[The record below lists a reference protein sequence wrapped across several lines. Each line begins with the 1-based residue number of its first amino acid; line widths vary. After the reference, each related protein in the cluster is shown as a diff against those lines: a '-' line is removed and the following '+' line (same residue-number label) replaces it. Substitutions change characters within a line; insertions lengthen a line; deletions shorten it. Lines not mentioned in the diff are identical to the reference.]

1 MNNVQCTCPVSNCK
15 FFGKTEFAD
24 VRFILYH
31 LRRHSYNELRFA
43 AIDNKIITTNVTVTK
58 DLLVRELVRIC
69 IGVCC
74 Q

>member
-1 MNNVQCTCPVSNCK
+1 MSTIRCTCLIQNCK

-24 VRFILYH
+24 IRFIMSH

-43 AIDNKIITTNVTVTK
+43 AIDNQIITANVTVTK
-58 DLLVRELVRIC
+58 DLLVRELVRVC